1 MVVNKIWDM
10 VVNKIGRKN
19 ALLLGGVLVLGLLPI
34 ALQGNARILNVL
46 IAALMWGVLASAW
59 DLCIGYARV
68 FSFGHLAFFTI
79 GAYTAGLTA
88 RQLGIPPEAAIPLG
102 GVTAAIFG
110 LVIGLLC
117 LRLHGVYIAMVTF
130 GLHMVLQTVIIWA
143 RDVTGGKTGVTGFAP
158 LQIGQY
164 IFSPSYPFFSYY
176 IALGIFIL
184 LLFIIYRVINSP
196 IGLAFVSLRD
206 SELFAKSLG
215 INAHR
220 YKLIVF
226 SVSAFIA
233 GLIGAVYIHFYG
245 IIAPVTLDVHI
256 FLMVLIMLI
265 LGGLGRFPG
274 AVIGAFVIT
283 FVTEALRPLLFWRFV
298 ALGAIVV
305 AVMVTMPGGLMA
317 VPEKIMSFSRR
328 IFGRRHVEKEAPKA

>member
-1 MVVNKIWDM
+1 M

-19 ALLLGGVLVLGLLPI
+19 ALLLGVVLVLGLLPI

-59 DLCIGYARV
+59 DLCMGYARV

-88 RQLGIPPEAAIPLG
+88 RHLGIPPLAAIPLG

-110 LVIGLLC
+110 LLIGLLC
-117 LRLHGVYIAMVTF
+117 LRLRGVYIAMVTF
-130 GLHMVLQTVIIWA
+130 GLHMVLQTVIIWG
-143 RDVTGGKTGVTGFAP
+143 RDITGGKTGVTGFAP

-184 LLFIIYRVINSP
+184 LLFIIYRIINSP
-196 IGLAFVSLRD
+196 IGLAFVALRD
-206 SELFAKSLG
+206 SEPYAKSLG
-215 INAHR
+215 VNEYK

-226 SVSAFIA
+226 GISAFIA

-245 IIAPVTLDVHI
+245 IISPVTLDIPI
-256 FLMVLIMLI
+256 FLMVLIMFM

-283 FVTEALRPLLFWRFV
+283 FVTEALRPLLLWRFV

-305 AVMVTMPGGLMA
+305 AVTVFIPGGLMSI
-317 VPEKIMSFSRR
+317 PERVRPFIRR
-328 IFGRRHVEKEAPKA
+328 AFGRRHVEEEVP